1 MATDKS
7 KSRSKHSAKRSR
19 ASSPARAIGQSEAK
33 VSKRISKTAGQ
44 TPSAQ
49 PSRGSKQKAVL
60 AMLRQ
65 PKGSTVAA
73 IMKATE
79 WQQHSVRGFFAG
91 VVKKKLKLKLVSKKI
106 GDQRVY
112 RIAKS
117 SVAS

>member
-1 MATDKS
+1 MAANKS
-7 KSRSKHSAKRSR
+7 KSEFKHPAKRSR
-19 ASSPARAIGQSEAK
+19 ASSLARDIGQSEAK
-33 VSKRISKTAGQ
+33 GTKRISKTAGQ

-49 PSRGSKQKAVL
+49 PSRGSKQEAVL
-60 AMLRQ
+60 AMLRR
-65 PKGSTVAA
+65 PTGSTVAA